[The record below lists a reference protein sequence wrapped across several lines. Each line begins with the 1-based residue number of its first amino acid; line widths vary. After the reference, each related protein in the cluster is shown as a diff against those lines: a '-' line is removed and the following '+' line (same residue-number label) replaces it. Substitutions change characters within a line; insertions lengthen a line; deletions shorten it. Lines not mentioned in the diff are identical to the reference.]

1 MNCQGSLAVGAS
13 VAGHEASLALRIAQ
27 RAFAPLLERDV
38 RHTTF
43 RFAQLRSSARRVLSA
58 LSADDRV
65 RLTRWLALLC
75 VAAAMDGRE
84 VADLRLA
91 RIDAA
96 LAAGVAATQAALI
109 EALVAPSAAGAF
121 AA

>member
-1 MNCQGSLAVGAS
+1 MNATGSTGAGAS
-13 VAGHEASLALRIAQ
+13 AAASDASLALRIAQ

-38 RHTTF
+38 RHTAF
-43 RFAQLRSSARRVLSA
+43 RFAQLRTGARRVLSA

-65 RLTRWLALLC
+65 RFTRWLALHC
-75 VAAAMDGRE
+75 AAAAPDARE
-84 VADLRLA
+84 LAERRLA

-96 LAAGVAATQAALI
+96 LAAAVTAARPALG
-109 EALVAPSAAGAF
+109 ERLVAPPAGAV

>member
-1 MNCQGSLAVGAS
+1 MNSAGSMAVGAS
-13 VAGHEASLALRIAQ
+13 VAADDTSLALRIAQ

-43 RFAQLRSSARRVLSA
+43 RFAQLRSGARRVLSA

-75 VAAAMDGRE
+75 AAAAMDARE

-96 LAAGVAATQAALI
+96 LAAGVAAAQAALG
-109 EALVAPSAAGAF
+109 ELVIAAPAGAV